1 MKNKLMSI
9 LTSVL
14 MWIAFVVMSV
24 VNVSAYQSG
33 ITNTGDSTTT
43 IMVIMGALMV
53 VAVITIIVLSRKK

>member
-14 MWIAFVVMSV
+14 MLISFVVMSV

>member
-14 MWIAFVVMSV
+14 MLIAFVVMSV

>member
-1 MKNKLMSI
+1 MSI

-14 MWIAFVVMSV
+14 MLISFVVMSV